1 MPGDRPE
8 RRSRRAG
15 AVPVAAAESA
25 EPALRGSG
33 AGPSTKPPGGGV
45 LQSLPGGEGG
55 ALVRGDTVAGLER
68 LVSLPRLN
76 SFGGGGASM
85 ARAPSL
91 GCGAWGPGLAADPFY
106 SPFDGPGSPSLNSA
120 LDAFDAFEAEVP
132 MIDLTVMGDRK
143 PSMALLDH
151 RGVGM
156 FRPASTKSFGD
167 LQQGAMVGPFL
178 PQHHPGPMA
187 MAPGPAPHLYG
198 HPQMAAAAPV
208 VAYPGHLMPA
218 AAPAPFQSKL
228 QQRAAKRM
236 RRPTMRHDAA
246 SPLGQRKRP
255 SPSSPHAGAAIAA
268 PSCRLV
274 RACDAE
280 HAAPQ
285 ETHAPKGVPHGMA
298 DYTDAVRL
306 LKPNEDVFWQL
317 MRNSKGLRDGARG
330 DLEASFQILYFDQ
343 ARSPVFVDEV
353 LKRIKRLDSNGEERK
368 FKRVERLSDNQELC
382 LASLGPQLFVPTNV
396 AKRTFRLTRIPGGAC
411 CERRNEVHHRRILG
425 NYYYTGFCHDHVF
438 AEGSASLAA
447 WKASGGRTLLGF
459 NAVTPNAQENKP
471 SRQRHFLC
479 LETFAGK
486 VFLKW
491 CTQCH
496 TWKNLKLFSPED
508 GPTEVRTFC
517 HVCHQRQIF
526 SRQSRKNIPKKKKRK
541 R

>member
-1 MPGDRPE
+1 
-8 RRSRRAG
+8 
-15 AVPVAAAESA
+15 
-25 EPALRGSG
+25 
-33 AGPSTKPPGGGV
+33 
-45 LQSLPGGEGG
+45 
-55 ALVRGDTVAGLER
+55 
-68 LVSLPRLN
+68 
-76 SFGGGGASM
+76 
-85 ARAPSL
+85 
-91 GCGAWGPGLAADPFY
+91 
-106 SPFDGPGSPSLNSA
+106 
-120 LDAFDAFEAEVP
+120 

-156 FRPASTKSFGD
+156 FRPPSTKSFGD
-167 LQQGAMVGPFL
+167 LQQGVMAGPFL

-187 MAPGPAPHLYG
+187 MAPGPAPQLYG
-198 HPQMAAAAPV
+198 HPLA
-208 VAYPGHLMPA
+208 
-218 AAPAPFQSKL
+218 
-228 QQRAAKRM
+228 
-236 RRPTMRHDAA
+236 
-246 SPLGQRKRP
+246 
-255 SPSSPHAGAAIAA
+255 AAIAA
-268 PSCRLV
+268 PSCRLE

-317 MRNSKGLRDGARG
+317 MRNSKGLRDGAKA

-396 AKRTFRLTRIPGGAC
+396 AKRTFRLTRIPGGTC

-438 AEGSASLAA
+438 AEGTASLAA

-496 TWKNLKLFSPED
+496 TWKTSSSSLPRRGLRRCAPSATCATSVRYSPARAARTSQRRRRSASAD
-508 GPTEVRTFC
+508 LGRRTGCPTETVGDL
-517 HVCHQRQIF
+517 
-526 SRQSRKNIPKKKKRK
+526 IPRAILAKETTTTNPHE
-541 R
+541 